1 MEIVKEI
8 LKDDYVKLGKRKF
21 KFNTLPYW
29 VVRAIQGASVVAWVY
44 VMYLAMWLILGGI

>member
-1 MEIVKEI
+1 MENIKEI
-8 LKDDYVKLGKRKF
+8 LKDDSVKIGKRKF

-29 VVRAIQGASVVAWVY
+29 LVRFAQGASCVVWCY